1 MSEFESKRVAV
12 LRQIRIIV
20 VQIRSMWPTVCTE
33 FIELYSSFLTI

>member
-20 VQIRSMWPTVCTE
+20 VQIRLMWPTVCIE
-33 FIELYSSFLTI
+33 FIELHSSFLTI